1 MKNLKFIALSMA
13 ALIIMSCGTA
23 MKNGALIGGGG
34 GAALGALVGNLVSG
48 HGDKTKGTLIGT
60 AIGGVVG
67 TTAGALIGKHMDKV
81 KAQAQANLQNANVET
96 ITDENGLTAIKVTFD
111 SGILFAT
118 NKSDLNATSKSELSN
133 FANVLKQNTDCS
145 IAVWGHTDSTG
156 TDAINNPLSVKR
168 AEAVANYLSTCGV
181 AGNQFKAVKG
191 FGSTQPVASND
202 TKAGQAQNRRVEVYL
217 YASEAMINA
226 ANAGTLK

>member
-1 MKNLKFIALSMA
+1 MKNLKFIAASLA
-13 ALIIMSCGTA
+13 ALIIVSCGTA
-23 MKNGALIGGGG
+23 QKNGTLIGAGG
-34 GAALGALVGNLVSG
+34 GAAVGALVGKLLG
-48 HGDKTKGTLIGT
+48 GGTKGTVLGATVGT
-60 AIGGVVG
+60 AVGGV
-67 TTAGALIGKHMDKV
+67 AGNLIGKHMDKV
-81 KAQAQANLQNANVET
+81 KAEAQKKLQNANVET

-133 FANVLKQNTDCS
+133 FATVLKNNADCS

-156 TDAINNPLSVKR
+156 NDKINNPLSVKR
-168 AEAVANYLSTCGV
+168 AESVANYLSSCGV
-181 AGNQFKAVKG
+181 AANQFKSITG
-191 FGSTQPVASND
+191 WGSTKPVADNS

-217 YASEAMINA
+217 YASEEMIAA